1 MGNPLCPYF
10 LDEGVKVDV
19 ATCLSVPSSSFVSCP
34 NCPVDDSLLLL
45 VPLAHAMPCQPRCPW
60 LTPSVSSSW
69 AEPSAY
75 CYRADIF
82 FVHPYRPRLALSALR
97 LSPFC
102 VLTHRSISGHASAIL
117 ALSSASKSVQL
128 LCSVYFASYLIFS
141 VIYVMTGKIFSFSLI
156 HSFPCTLFTATE
168 HHFVRCSQA
177 HERQNIRTNHPS
189 QWEHHTIP
197 PSACPS
203 GAVPPCTALA
213 SLCHVNHWS
222 SFRIQ

>member
-1 MGNPLCPYF
+1 MLYF
-10 LDEGVKVDV
+10 LHQSVCIHLFLQPGASLPSLFFDEDVKVYD
-19 ATCLSVPSSSFVSCP
+19 ATCLSVPRSSLISCP
-34 NCPVDDSLLLL
+34 NCPVEDSLLLL

-82 FVHPYRPRLALSALR
+82 FVHPYRPRLSLSALR

-128 LCSVYFASYLIFS
+128 LCSVYLASY
-141 VIYVMTGKIFSFSLI
+141 FSL
-156 HSFPCTLFTATE
+156 
-168 HHFVRCSQA
+168 V
-177 HERQNIRTNHPS
+177 
-189 QWEHHTIP
+189 
-197 PSACPS
+197 
-203 GAVPPCTALA
+203 
-213 SLCHVNHWS
+213 S
-222 SFRIQ
+222 SM

>member
-1 MGNPLCPYF
+1 MWLSFIG
-10 LDEGVKVDV
+10 
-19 ATCLSVPSSSFVSCP
+19 LSVWHPLSLKPWAIRFVLISLMRVSKWMLPPACQFHALP
-34 NCPVDDSLLLL
+34 LSHVRTCPVEDSLLPL

-82 FVHPYRPRLALSALR
+82 FVHPYRPRLSLSALR

-128 LCSVYFASYLIFS
+128 LCSVYFAY
-141 VIYVMTGKIFSFSLI
+141 T
-156 HSFPCTLFTATE
+156 
-168 HHFVRCSQA
+168 
-177 HERQNIRTNHPS
+177 
-189 QWEHHTIP
+189 
-197 PSACPS
+197 
-203 GAVPPCTALA
+203 
-213 SLCHVNHWS
+213 
-222 SFRIQ
+222 